1 MRIDGVGSNAS
12 AAAKALKHP
21 KPAKEDTPAETTVS
35 ATAPETESEEKLP
48 GVLRL
53 LQEGHFKGVADV
65 RLRISH
71 FEAIQAM
78 ESQHLRTVAAGGFE
92 SLNQS
97 VEDQVAAL
105 KDSGLLSEEQ
115 TLALDAFL
123 KSLQDAQSESLN
135 GGGLSV
141 QELIESFQAKL
152 DDLMGLLDPP
162 APTAAPEAELPT
174 EPAAVP
180 EEPVVEL
187 AEPQAAPDEIP
198 AAGVEGQLP
207 PAEEPVAEP
216 VEAAPAEPQPVE
228 ANPLQQLVL
237 DFQASVLQALDDL
250 QSGLTGTSALPP
262 ISEPSGNGKA
272 YAKFL
277 AIYESIQAG
286 AAVETVPSDAPAP
299 EEGVTVDE
307 DPEPLTQP
315 L

>member
-21 KPAKEDTPAETTVS
+21 KPAKEETPAETTVP
-35 ATAPETESEEKLP
+35 ATAPETESEKKLP

-78 ESQHLRTVAAGGFE
+78 ESQHLQTAAAGGFE

-97 VEDQVAAL
+97 VEGQVAAL
-105 KDSGLLSEEQ
+105 KESGLLSKDQ

-141 QELIESFQAKL
+141 QELIGSFQAKL
-152 DDLMGLLDPP
+152 NDLMTLLDP
-162 APTAAPEAELPT
+162 
-174 EPAAVP
+174 PAAVP
-180 EEPVVEL
+180 EEPVPEL

-198 AAGVEGQLP
+198 AAGVEGQPP

-216 VEAAPAEPQPVE
+216 AEAAPAEPQPIE

-237 DFQASVLQALDDL
+237 DFQASVQQALDDL

-277 AIYESIQAG
+277 AIYESMQAG
-286 AAVETVPSDAPAP
+286 AAVEAVPSDAPAP
-299 EEGVTVDE
+299 EEVVTVDE

>member
-21 KPAKEDTPAETTVS
+21 KPAKEETPAETTVS

-78 ESQHLRTVAAGGFE
+78 ESQHLQTAAAGGFE

-97 VEDQVAAL
+97 VEGQVAAL
-105 KDSGLLSEEQ
+105 KESGLLSKDQ

-152 DDLMGLLDPP
+152 DNLMGLLDPP
-162 APTAAPEAELPT
+162 A
-174 EPAAVP
+174 AVP
-180 EEPVVEL
+180 EEPVPEL

-198 AAGVEGQLP
+198 AAGVEGQQT

-237 DFQASVLQALDDL
+237 DFQASVQQALDDL
-250 QSGLTGTSALPP
+250 QSGLTGTSVLPP

-277 AIYESIQAG
+277 AIYESMQAG
-286 AAVETVPSDAPAP
+286 AAVEAVPSDAPAP
-299 EEGVTVDE
+299 EEVVTVDE